1 MNMKIAMAAA
11 AVLLLAACG
20 SKEKKADALNDEV
33 KAEICR
39 LKGAAAPI
47 PASLAEDG
55 RQAAVDSAIAEL
67 LERARKSPAVIA
79 KAKAVNE
86 VVKDFKP
93 SDKFNYLFDANRL
106 DEAGI
111 RQIVEAKCPFDFVDD
126 AVEADAQ
133 TLPAP
138 ATVAPALADGGFDEE
153 AMAAAEDAGI
163 AAADQQAVYEAERL
177 RAEAEAARARK
188 EALEAERALLAEQRR
203 LQQQMAQQAAQQQAA
218 AAQRASCPYSAA
230 NPLRCA
236 SRDRQPTYCSWDF
249 AACGEPQLLKQ
260 ESKTTCNG
268 KMSVDRG
275 YGRIVVIDGCRGQ
288 FVPES

>member
-1 MNMKIAMAAA
+1 MNLKIAAAAA

-20 SKEKKADALNDEV
+20 NKEKKADALNDEV

-39 LKGAAAPI
+39 LKDAVAPI
-47 PASLAEDG
+47 SASLDEAG
-55 RQAAVDSAIAEL
+55 RKAAVDQAIAEL

-79 KAKAVNE
+79 KAKAVNA

-106 DEAGI
+106 DESGI
-111 RQIVEAKCPFDFVDD
+111 RQIVEAGCAFDFVDD
-126 AVEADAQ
+126 AVEAGAE

-138 ATVAPALADGGFDEE
+138 ATTAPALADGGFDEE
-153 AMAAAEDAGI
+153 AMTATEDAGI
-163 AAADQQAVYEAERL
+163 AAADQQAMYEAERL

-218 AAQRASCPYSAA
+218 VAQRASCPYSTA

-236 SRDRQPTYCSWDF
+236 SRDRQPTYCAWDF